1 MPAWL
6 TIILALGGSAL
17 ISSVIGFLMA
27 RLLRSLFEAKDAE
40 KEEKKKKEDADK
52 ADLEKYRYEKE
63 RQQQYEDIEKLL
75 RPIEEKLNII
85 TKQLAATSEGTLA
98 SLRNDILLCYYKC
111 CDKGYRNDYDYQN
124 IHDLYDA
131 YDGLGGN
138 SFINDV
144 MKRFDTLPI
153 KESIQQKK

>member
-63 RQQQYEDIEKLL
+63 RQQQY
-75 RPIEEKLNII
+75 
-85 TKQLAATSEGTLA
+85 
-98 SLRNDILLCYYKC
+98 
-111 CDKGYRNDYDYQN
+111 
-124 IHDLYDA
+124 
-131 YDGLGGN
+131 
-138 SFINDV
+138 
-144 MKRFDTLPI
+144 
-153 KESIQQKK
+153 

>member
-63 RQQQYEDIEKLL
+63 RQQQYKDIEKLL

-85 TKQLAATSEGTLA
+85 TKQLSATSEGTLA
-98 SLRNDILLCYYKC
+98 SLRNDILLYYYKC